1 MADDII
7 RIRRDNETNWD
18 NEDPTLGVGEIGYN
32 TTNKKLKVGNGS
44 DAWTILPYV
53 TAGITN
59 GSYGD
64 IVVSGGGSTWS
75 LSSTL
80 MSTINGKLDSGP
92 IDGGT
97 PSSADQVIQ
106 LRRGTSW
113 TGVVLNAGEVGYD
126 TSINEIR
133 IGDGSTTWDG
143 LSPIGLPKISSFNLT
158 DLGDVTITG
167 TPAVGDVL
175 TWSGSAWTSD
185 ELPGPEPL
193 GLNDLSNVSLSSP
206 TNTQVLQ
213 FNGTNWV
220 NTNPVFTPTGS
231 AGGDLSG
238 TFPNPTIKTNAVTLG
253 KLETRNRQTILGVGT
268 GIGSKGTVEELTLG
282 SGLSISGSVLSASA
296 GSGTVTSI
304 TAGTGLGG
312 GTITTSGTISVNFGS
327 TSTTAC
333 VGDDARLSD
342 ARTPLAH
349 THAISDVNLLQTALD
364 NKLDDSQ
371 ASAFG
376 LTLIDD
382 ADAAAARTT
391 LGLGTIA
398 TQAANNIAVTGGTL
412 QGVTVTTGT
421 YSSPVNQ
428 GLLYAV
434 RKSTAGTI
442 SKGRPVY
449 IVGSTGSHLTV
460 ELAQANTEATSAY
473 TIGVAATDITNGADG
488 FIMLK
493 GRLTGLNNLPTSTF
507 TDGDPIYLSESTA
520 GDFRTTI
527 PTAPNHG
534 VFIGFVVK
542 ANNGNA
548 GEMDVHIQNYQELEE
563 LSDVFIS
570 GIAADHFLKRN
581 ATNTRWEN
589 VSPADARTGLGL
601 GSLATQSG
609 TFSGTSSNTNTG
621 DQNVFTT
628 IAVAGQ
634 SDVVADSTSD
644 TLTLVAGTNITIT
657 TNAGSDAVTINSTG
671 GGGGVDEDFVIAM
684 AIALG

>member
-1 MADDII
+1 
-7 RIRRDNETNWD
+7 
-18 NEDPTLGVGEIGYN
+18 
-32 TTNKKLKVGNGS
+32 
-44 DAWTILPYV
+44 
-53 TAGITN
+53 
-59 GSYGD
+59 
-64 IVVSGGGSTWS
+64 
-75 LSSTL
+75 
-80 MSTINGKLDSGP
+80 
-92 IDGGT
+92 
-97 PSSADQVIQ
+97 
-106 LRRGTSW
+106 
-113 TGVVLNAGEVGYD
+113 
-126 TSINEIR
+126 
-133 IGDGSTTWDG
+133 
-143 LSPIGLPKISSFNLT
+143 
-158 DLGDVTITG
+158 
-167 TPAVGDVL
+167 
-175 TWSGSAWTSD
+175 
-185 ELPGPEPL
+185 
-193 GLNDLSNVSLSSP
+193 
-206 TNTQVLQ
+206 
-213 FNGTNWV
+213 
-220 NTNPVFTPTGS
+220 VFTPTGS

-460 ELAQANTEATSAY
+460 ELAQADTEATSAY

-488 FIMLK
+488 FIML
-493 GRLTGLNNLPTSTF
+493 
-507 TDGDPIYLSESTA
+507 
-520 GDFRTTI
+520 
-527 PTAPNHG
+527 
-534 VFIGFVVK
+534 
-542 ANNGNA
+542 
-548 GEMDVHIQNYQELEE
+548 
-563 LSDVFIS
+563 
-570 GIAADHFLKRN
+570 
-581 ATNTRWEN
+581 
-589 VSPADARTGLGL
+589 
-601 GSLATQSG
+601 
-609 TFSGTSSNTNTG
+609 
-621 DQNVFTT
+621 
-628 IAVAGQ
+628 
-634 SDVVADSTSD
+634 
-644 TLTLVAGTNITIT
+644 
-657 TNAGSDAVTINSTG
+657 
-671 GGGGVDEDFVIAM
+671 
-684 AIALG
+684 